1 MIATVNPATR
11 NKNASMSRTVR
22 CAEGMVKGH
31 NNTFHV
37 SKLAAVPNIDHR
49 YFGHLSTTRRPP
61 LDYQLLG

>member
-37 SKLAAVPNIDHR
+37 SKLAAVPKIDHR
-49 YFGHLSTTRRPP
+49 
-61 LDYQLLG
+61 